1 MGTIC
6 HGTQNGYRTIRMQII
21 APTEN
26 RNVEIT
32 IEGGG
37 GGGGATINYNYVNK
51 DYESMKR
58 NIALAAEA
66 PTQKDLDDYPGLKNA
81 WDQYVIVKKLIK
93 GQ

>member
-21 APTEN
+21 APIEN

-51 DYESMKR
+51 DYESM
-58 NIALAAEA
+58 
-66 PTQKDLDDYPGLKNA
+66 
-81 WDQYVIVKKLIK
+81 
-93 GQ
+93 